1 MFDRVLNSLCYDQ
14 MLNIT
19 NEIWWSQ
26 RIWEDIVAVVVAV
39 VYNAVFTTFK
49 AIWKADTSRAPSQTQ
64 AMDLFVWCVC
74 SDKKIFSHLTALSRQ
89 KRAIYHTRKF
99 WYRSIVFGRA
109 RLSYLAAIHLS
120 FDFERNNSSQ
130 KTFFKKYVS
139 KGKKEVISSVIQR
152 CSEKLQKFIRKTPMV
167 NPCNS
172 KIEITWPNLLLET
185 GSVTI
190 YSGDFFQPHPCKTHF
205 FGKIKMIFKPFFVWV
220 VSRFLG
226 RSIGFL
232 LLWKVI

>member
-1 MFDRVLNSLCYDQ
+1 MFDRVLNSLRYDQ
-14 MLNIT
+14 TLNIT

-26 RIWEDIVAVVVAV
+26 RIWEDVVAV
-39 VYNAVFTTFK
+39 VYNAVFTTFG
-49 AIWKADTSRAPSQTQ
+49 AIWKPDTRRTPSQTQ

-74 SDKKIFSHLTALSRQ
+74 SDKKNIFSSYW

-99 WYRSIVFGRA
+99 WYQWSIVFGRV

-190 YSGDFFQPHPCKTHF
+190 YSGDFFQPHPGKTHF